1 MKQWA
6 GAVKRD
12 VIGTPKLPR
21 SLCKCNPKVTICALG
36 AFFMKYIATSVSV
49 VSAFLFAYDW
59 FNINIKYLVYML
71 VLIVASIF
79 GALVA
84 HAWREDE

>member
-1 MKQWA
+1 
-6 GAVKRD
+6 
-12 VIGTPKLPR
+12 
-21 SLCKCNPKVTICALG
+21 
-36 AFFMKYIATSVSV
+36 MKYIATSVSV